1 PARVLSRIP
10 IVSAR
15 MRCAIRAAR
24 PAGVF
29 ARGCSSRIWP
39 FRFEKTLSITSLS
52 EASARSRKRLAAV
65 RVLSGVSSAGGG
77 EPVRVVAAPEAF
89 VGDHDLRLGAGEQV
103 GERLVFLLVGGH
115 EGVAE
120 RKAAAVG
127 EHD

>member
-1 PARVLSRIP
+1 
-10 IVSAR
+10 
-15 MRCAIRAAR
+15 
-24 PAGVF
+24 
-29 ARGCSSRIWP
+29 
-39 FRFEKTLSITSLS
+39 
-52 EASARSRKRLAAV
+52 LAAV

-127 EHD
+127 EHDQPHAVDEPVLRLRVAVAGEAGELAPLGAAAGSSRPRAASRR